1 MRLNALL
8 SLVLSGL
15 FFLLPANASA
25 KAGFSSIKNPRS
37 VAGAQSSDPITQNN
51 WRRHPKIKTIR
62 QVVESVN
69 AGIRKSI
76 FKTSKRVFE
85 YCEPYEDTLRK
96 IAVDSSGLVRRYE
109 KQGGSEDSSL
119 TWEHYYDSA
128 GRLRFVFISGGAANG
143 ARLEHRIY
151 FDEGSQRIWESHKYT
166 KGPEYTFP
174 EVWPDD
180 QLQKADPANAFKAD
194 SKCLETKGPAPTK
207 VVLIIST
214 RIRAREFSL
223 SAAFNR
229 HLGSDE
235 PLRLTRFSLLDSS
248 RFHELSSPHHHQ

>member
-1 MRLNALL
+1 MRLNALF

-15 FFLLPANASA
+15 FFLLPTNASA

-37 VAGAQSSDPITQNN
+37 VARAQSSDPITQNN

-62 QVVESVN
+62 QVVESVD

-76 FKTSKRVFE
+76 LKTSKRVFE

-96 IAVDSSGLVRRYE
+96 IAVDSSGVVRRYE

-143 ARLEHRIY
+143 ARFEHRIY

-166 KGPEYTFP
+166 KGPEYSFP

-194 SKCLETKGPAPTK
+194 SKCPETKGRQPPK
-207 VVLIIST
+207 
-214 RIRAREFSL
+214 L
-223 SAAFNR
+223 S
-229 HLGSDE
+229 S
-235 PLRLTRFSLLDSS
+235 SS
-248 RFHELSSPHHHQ
+248 RRESETVSSA

>member
-15 FFLLPANASA
+15 FFLPPANASA
-25 KAGFSSIKNPRS
+25 KAGFSSIKNTRS
-37 VAGAQSSDPITQNN
+37 VASAQGSAPITQNN
-51 WRRHPKIKTIR
+51 WQRHPQIKAVR

-76 FKTSKRVFE
+76 FKSAKRVFE

-96 IAVDSSGLVRRYE
+96 IAVDSIGVVRRYE

-166 KGPEYTFP
+166 KGPEYSFP

-180 QLQKADPANAFKAD
+180 QLQKSDPANAFKAD
-194 SKCLETKGPAPTK
+194 SKCPETKVRQPRK
-207 VVLIIST
+207 MS
-214 RIRAREFSL
+214 S
-223 SAAFNR
+223 
-229 HLGSDE
+229 
-235 PLRLTRFSLLDSS
+235 SS
-248 RFHELSSPHHHQ
+248 RQ